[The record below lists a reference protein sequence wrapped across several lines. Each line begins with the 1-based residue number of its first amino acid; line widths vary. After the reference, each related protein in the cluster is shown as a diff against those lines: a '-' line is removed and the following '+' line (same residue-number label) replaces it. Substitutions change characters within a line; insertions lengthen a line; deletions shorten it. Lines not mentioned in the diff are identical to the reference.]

1 MTNLLVCAG
10 KSESFEFAKSIGIG
24 LIETAITLTNILT
37 KKSLEDDLPKQ
48 IIFVGT
54 AGIYKKGE
62 ILEIYESSRA
72 SNLEISKLLNLS
84 YSPLNLENPLNV
96 SRETSLT
103 KSSNIVINSSNF
115 ITQDKNL
122 AAKFYENGFD
132 LENMEFYSILSVAN
146 FFKIKCKA
154 VVSAT
159 NFCDENAHKMF
170 IKNHAAAKEK
180 LKIYI
185 KEKGLIWKIYLI
197 LQKMNSVN
205 L

>member
-10 KSESFEFAKSIGIG
+10 KSESFEFAQSIGIG
-24 LIETAITLTNILT
+24 LIETTITLTNILT
-37 KKSLEDDLPKQ
+37 KKAIEDDLPKQ
-48 IIFVGT
+48 IVFVGT

-62 ILEIYESSRA
+62 ILEIYESSKA

-103 KSSNIVINSSNF
+103 NSSNIVINSSNF

-122 AAKFYENGFD
+122 ATKFYENGFD

-154 VVSAT
+154 VVCTT
-159 NFCDENAHKMF
+159 NFCDENAHEMF
-170 IKNHAAAKEK
+170 IKNHDAAKEK

-185 KEKGLIWKIYLI
+185 KEKGLI
-197 LQKMNSVN
+197 
-205 L
+205 

>member
-37 KKSLEDDLPKQ
+37 KKALEDDLPKQ

-154 VVSAT
+154 IVCTT

-185 KEKGLIWKIYLI
+185 KEKGLI
-197 LQKMNSVN
+197 
-205 L
+205 